1 MSKSEELQ
9 KVTMNL
15 FEGDYAKVQA
25 LYPEVGAG
33 PIIRQVLRAWL
44 DKIESGEAAA
54 PTVEVKI

>member
-1 MSKSEELQ
+1 MSNQEPLH

-15 FEGDYAKVQA
+15 FPGDYARVQA

-44 DKIESGEAAA
+44 DKIESGDAQA
-54 PTVEVKI
+54 PKVEVKI